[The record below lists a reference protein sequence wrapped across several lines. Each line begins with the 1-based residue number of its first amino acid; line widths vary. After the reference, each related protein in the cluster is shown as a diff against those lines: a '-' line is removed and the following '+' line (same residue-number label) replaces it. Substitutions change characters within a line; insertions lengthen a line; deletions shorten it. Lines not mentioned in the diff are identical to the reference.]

1 LTGCWWWAF
10 GSWPHSVLLPG
21 EWITKGDF

>member
-1 LTGCWWWAF
+1 LTGCWWWVF
-10 GSWPHSVLLPG
+10 SSWPHSVLLPG